1 MPLHLHLPQ
10 GTWLTQG
17 ISIYVA
23 VRHFTVGLYCALL
36 TGYLQRSGHEG
47 DAGVWRSLF
56 NYQFLWHIAGNV
68 WGCLCEYYQK
78 PTPGRV
84 ILPEMLLP
92 DCAPW
97 KLFLSSQAFVQ
108 ILVAMRPLGEHFT
121 VSFMLIIFTTSGLL
135 WTRLSLQPTL
145 FESVWVSRTPF
156 SCFPSLLPFLPFSL
170 FHLSPV
176 HPSSNWDK
184 LLRDKS
190 WLVSPLYFPQPLVES
205 NMESTVHSV
214 SGLHE
219 LKL

>member
-78 PTPGRV
+78 PTPGKV

-135 WTRLSLQPTL
+135 WTRLSSTYSLWVCLGLPHSFQLLPLTL
-145 FESVWVSRTPF
+145 TF
-156 SCFPSLLPFLPFSL
+156 SPFLPLPSFSC
-170 FHLSPV
+170 
-176 HPSSNWDK
+176 
-184 LLRDKS
+184 
-190 WLVSPLYFPQPLVES
+190 SPLQQLRQAS
-205 NMESTVHSV
+205 
-214 SGLHE
+214 
-219 LKL
+219 